1 MLTNPSLALNQP
13 SLTHHSL
20 DGAGGGLHVAAVRQ
34 HALVAAGVLQ
44 AHRAVDGEGARGA
57 RAWGEDT

>member
-1 MLTNPSLALNQP
+1 MLTTSP
-13 SLTHHSL
+13 THRGL